1 MKIDLENGS
10 KFDRLLFFQ
19 KLIKRKREKE
29 DQKQKK
35 KEKTNCRIEKKNL
48 S

>member
-35 KEKTNCRIEKKNL
+35 KKKERIIE
-48 S
+48 

>member
-35 KEKTNCRIEKKNL
+35 KERTNCRIEKKIL

>member
-19 KLIKRKREKE
+19 KLIKKKRERRSKT
-29 DQKQKK
+29 KKK
-35 KEKTNCRIEKKNL
+35 KERTNCRIEKKIL

>member
-19 KLIKRKREKE
+19 KLIKKKRERRSKT
-29 DQKQKK
+29 KK
-35 KEKTNCRIEKKNL
+35 KERTNCRIEKKIL

>member
-19 KLIKRKREKE
+19 KLIKKKERKKI
-29 DQKQKK
+29 KNKK
-35 KEKTNCRIEKKNL
+35 KEERTNCRIEKKIL